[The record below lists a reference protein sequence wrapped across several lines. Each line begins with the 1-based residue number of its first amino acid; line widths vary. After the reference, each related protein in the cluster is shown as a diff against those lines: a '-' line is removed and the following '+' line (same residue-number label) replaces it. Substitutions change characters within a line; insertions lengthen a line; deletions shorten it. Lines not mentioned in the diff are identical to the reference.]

1 MPEEG
6 LEYYLKVLNSIP
18 TGKSIWLKY
27 RTERSTTFLR
37 VDRKEKEKFKL
48 HGENSRSYSGSAE
61 KIARVIA
68 KSPYLSKAVP
78 VEIDDMPQD
87 KESAWKP

>member
-27 RTERSTTFLR
+27 RTESSTTFLR

-48 HGENSRSYSGSAE
+48 HGEKSRSYSGSAE
-61 KIARVIA
+61 KIARVIV
-68 KSPYLSKAVP
+68 KSPYLSKSVP
-78 VEIDDMPQD
+78 IEIEDTPQ
-87 KESAWKP
+87 ESAWKP